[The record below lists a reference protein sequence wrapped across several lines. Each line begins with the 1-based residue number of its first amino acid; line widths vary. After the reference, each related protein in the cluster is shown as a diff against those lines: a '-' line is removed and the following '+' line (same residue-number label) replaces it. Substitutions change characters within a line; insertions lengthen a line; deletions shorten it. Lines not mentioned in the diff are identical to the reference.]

1 MSTYALHPSAVHTG
15 VDSAFEDRC
24 VLLARFNELKRIMAC
39 AASRML
45 MAAFTS
51 AHVLAGP
58 EPCLLWAVQS
68 GESTAR
74 ALADFGEMGPRA
86 DEAASRIDSTCKH
99 RMQHI
104 DAEAARRH
112 HIDAEAAT

>member
-1 MSTYALHPSAVHTG
+1 
-15 VDSAFEDRC
+15 
-24 VLLARFNELKRIMAC
+24 
-39 AASRML
+39 

-58 EPCLLWAVQS
+58 EPLSACCGSATSTVRLS
-68 GESTAR
+68 KESTAR

-86 DEAASRIDSTCKH
+86 DEAASRIDSTCTH
-99 RMQHI
+99 RIQHI
-104 DAEAARRH
+104 DAEAARRR